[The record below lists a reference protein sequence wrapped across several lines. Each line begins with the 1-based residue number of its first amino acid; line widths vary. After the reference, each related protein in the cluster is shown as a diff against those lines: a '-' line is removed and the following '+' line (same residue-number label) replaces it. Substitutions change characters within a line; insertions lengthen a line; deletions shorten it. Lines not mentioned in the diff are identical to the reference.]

1 MCLVWPGYA
10 DQNKSTLSFVITDKH
25 TEAIYFT
32 EFKKKRRNLLQ
43 GVIRSFPFIS
53 RQDAIYNAICKKALF
68 YLFPLIFQ
76 IMEIWYKMCL
86 KL

>member
-1 MCLVWPGYA
+1 MCLVQPGYV

-32 EFKKKRRNLLQ
+32 EFKKKQRNLLQ

-53 RQDAIYNAICKKALF
+53 RQNAIYNAIRKKAF
-68 YLFPLIFQ
+68 YLFPLVFQ
-76 IMEIWYKMCL
+76 IMERWYKMCL

>member
-1 MCLVWPGYA
+1 MCLVQPGYV

-32 EFKKKRRNLLQ
+32 EFKKKQRNLLQ

-53 RQDAIYNAICKKALF
+53 RQNAIRKKALF

-76 IMEIWYKMCL
+76 IMERWYKMCL